1 MTAGIAVICCWRVVQ
16 LSRIVWTT
24 VSTSDCSTPT
34 KIVAFVSRRKPPT
47 VLMRVA
53 RKPRLESCES
63 NPFASSD
70 CTTATTSFTTLT
82 PVVRRS
88 LARFLQITNR
98 RAPARQN
105 NASALA
111 RCAPEC
117 GSPPALSNE
126 TPAPRLQTGST
137 LLAANAC
144 APGRLRQAGLAESSY
159 RAADRRWRRISP
171 KLAPAY
177 QGPGRRPGRPASN
190 RQNDRTRQ
198 LRHGPGRAESRCRP
212 AALLTSTSATL
223 QTGPQRTVHLGE

>member
-16 LSRIVWTT
+16 LSRMVWTT
-24 VSTSDCSTPT
+24 VSTSSASTPT
-34 KIVAFVSRRKPPT
+34 KIVALVSRKKPPT

-63 NPFASSD
+63 SPFASSD

-98 RAPARQN
+98 RAAARQS
-105 NASALA
+105 NASAPA
-111 RCAPEC
+111 RYGPEC

-144 APGRLRQAGLAESSY
+144 APGRLQQAGPAELSY

-171 KLAPAY
+171 TPAPAY
-177 QGPGRRPGRPASN
+177 QAPGQHPDTPASN
-190 RQNDRTRQ
+190 RRIDHTR
-198 LRHGPGRAESRCRP
+198 RR
-212 AALLTSTSATL
+212 
-223 QTGPQRTVHLGE
+223 